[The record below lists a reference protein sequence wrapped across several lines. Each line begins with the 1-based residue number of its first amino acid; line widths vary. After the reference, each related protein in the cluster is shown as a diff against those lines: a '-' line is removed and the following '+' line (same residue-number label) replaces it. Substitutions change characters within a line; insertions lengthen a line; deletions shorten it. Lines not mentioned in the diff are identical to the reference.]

1 MRRPPGT
8 ARPPSG
14 RRWLPEP
21 RLIGASRILN
31 EAALIEP
38 FLRHHAALLH
48 HHVIFDNGSTDGTVE
63 IIRALKDEGISVE
76 VHQAA
81 SPVYA
86 EMFVNTLLYR
96 LARERGADWVLFLD
110 CDELIHLGHVP
121 EGLVAVLA
129 TVPAELPCTHLPLMD
144 YLGSTP
150 ETARE
155 ANPFLR
161 LVRRRAGPQFTKVFI
176 RGMDAER
183 VAVDAGS
190 HGATVDKKQA
200 VGPVQRL
207 MVLAHYP
214 ERDPAQ
220 AAAKAVVGRLKVIAA
235 GSESVSPVI
244 SNHYIAPFEALQ
256 RDPADWLKTKAAA
269 LLAWDSD
276 PDLILDP
283 APYLGGALRHT
294 PAVDETARLLSHVV
308 RYAETLAR
316 SHGDIMDRKR
326 LIRGAVLKQAT
337 AVRRL
342 F

>member
-1 MRRPPGT
+1 MPD
-8 ARPPSG
+8 AR
-14 RRWLPEP
+14 LV
-21 RLIGASRILN
+21 GASRILN

-38 FLRHHAALLH
+38 FLRHHAALLD

-63 IIRALKDEGISVE
+63 IIRALRTEGLSVE

-86 EMFVNTLLYR
+86 EMYVNTLLYR

-121 EGLVAVLA
+121 EGLRAVLDA
-129 TVPAELPCTHLPLMD
+129 VHPDLACTHLALID
-144 YLGSTP
+144 YLGATP
-150 ETARE
+150 ETRQE

-161 LVRRRAGPQFTKVFI
+161 LTRRRAAPQFTKVFV
-176 RGMDAER
+176 RGMDPGR
-183 VAVDAGS
+183 VAVDAGN
-190 HGATVDKKQA
+190 HGASVDKQRA
-200 VGPVQRL
+200 VGPVQTAL
-207 MVLAHYP
+207 ILAHFP

-220 AAAKAVVGRLKVIAA
+220 AAAKAVVGRLKVIAS

-244 SNHYIAPFEALQ
+244 SNHYIAPMAALQ
-256 RDPADWLKTKAAA
+256 DDALGWLRAKEAELRAWDDDPALV
-269 LLAWDSD
+269 
-276 PDLILDP
+276 LDP
-283 APYLGGALRHT
+283 VPYLGGALRHT
-294 PAVDETARLLSHVV
+294 PDVDEAGRLLAHVV

-326 LIRGAVLKQAT
+326 LIRSAVLGQAT
-337 AVRRL
+337 VVKRL